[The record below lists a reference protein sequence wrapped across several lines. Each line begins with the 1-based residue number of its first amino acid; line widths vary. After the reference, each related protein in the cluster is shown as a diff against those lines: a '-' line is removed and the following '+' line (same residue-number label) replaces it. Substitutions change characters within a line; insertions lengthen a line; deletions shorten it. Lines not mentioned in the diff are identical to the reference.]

1 MYADIFIP
9 VTLGSKRLHQ
19 KHLKEIDGKPLLK
32 YLIERLESCKKIRNI
47 VICTTN
53 SKTDDQLVSFLQK
66 ENILVFRGSDLDIL
80 TRFLDAA
87 KYFGTEIIID
97 VEGDKIYTDP
107 KYVDLIVNSL
117 QNSDVD
123 FITGND
129 SLEKFDPT
137 FWFHGFVPAGFK
149 LNALAKICELKKTNN
164 TETGYKEFFTSNNII
179 KCKFLLPESD
189 ISIPKK
195 NRFTLDYPEDYELCK
210 KIFQELGNNFGV
222 KEVINL
228 IKTKPELQKIIG
240 PAIEKWEKSY
250 KKDLTDCIN
259 FCLKSSSYR
268 IFFIPFSQS

>member
-149 LNALAKICELKKTNN
+149 VNALAKICELKKTNN

-250 KKDLTDCIN
+250 KKDLTD
-259 FCLKSSSYR
+259 
-268 IFFIPFSQS
+268 FSL

>member
-117 QNSDVD
+117 QNSDVP
-123 FITGND
+123 IACLMK
-129 SLEKFDPT
+129 SR
-137 FWFHGFVPAGFK
+137 
-149 LNALAKICELKKTNN
+149 IS
-164 TETGYKEFFTSNNII
+164 TS
-179 KCKFLLPESD
+179 S
-189 ISIPKK
+189 
-195 NRFTLDYPEDYELCK
+195 
-210 KIFQELGNNFGV
+210 G
-222 KEVINL
+222 
-228 IKTKPELQKIIG
+228 
-240 PAIEKWEKSY
+240 
-250 KKDLTDCIN
+250 
-259 FCLKSSSYR
+259 
-268 IFFIPFSQS
+268 

>member
-1 MYADIFIP
+1 MFSVIFPGQGSQSVGMIKELYDNFAYARDLFKEADDS
-9 VTLGSKRLHQ
+9 LGYSISKIILEGP
-19 KHLKEIDGKPLLK
+19 KE
-32 YLIERLESCKKIRNI
+32 
-47 VICTTN
+47 
-53 SKTDDQLVSFLQK
+53 
-66 ENILVFRGSDLDIL
+66 DLDL
-80 TRFLDAA
+80 TENTQPAIFLVGYSIIEMLKKESNFKLDAA

-149 LNALAKICELKKTNN
+149 VNALAKICELKKTNN

-189 ISIPKK
+189 ISIPEK

-228 IKTKPELQKIIG
+228 MSLVERLN
-240 PAIEKWEKSY
+240 
-250 KKDLTDCIN
+250 DLLV
-259 FCLKSSSYR
+259 FLR
-268 IFFIPFSQS
+268 H